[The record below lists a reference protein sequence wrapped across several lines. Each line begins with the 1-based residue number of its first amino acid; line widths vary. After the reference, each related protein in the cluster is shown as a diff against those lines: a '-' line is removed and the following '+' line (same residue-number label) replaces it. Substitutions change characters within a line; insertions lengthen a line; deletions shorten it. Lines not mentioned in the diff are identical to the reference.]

1 MGFTWTEQ
9 MLNGR
14 TGCLSLDEQVYVANN
29 SCITKSHLTKR
40 CDIAQ
45 HRLRALWALPWTENS
60 SGNDKAGTEQAV
72 DYTLMSNQAGHLSKI
87 FRFPVNLASAETI
100 SKVPIQLF
108 FPQKTKKRRKKKIL
122 DKLNKAICSVD
133 QSQPVRFACRW
144 AHAIRAIH
152 WLARQPVAMATWRW
166 RRAEWGVVG
175 GIKWRRER
183 MLPPTPYYSDLV

>member
-29 SCITKSHLTKR
+29 SCITKSHLRKH

-60 SGNDKAGTEQAV
+60 SRNDKAGTEQAV

-87 FRFPVNLASAETI
+87 LRFPVNLASAETI

-108 FPQKTKKRRKKKIL
+108 FPQKTKKRRRKKSLINSTKQSAQLI
-122 DKLNKAICSVD
+122 KAN
-133 QSQPVRFACRW
+133 
-144 AHAIRAIH
+144 
-152 WLARQPVAMATWRW
+152 L
-166 RRAEWGVVG
+166 
-175 GIKWRRER
+175 
-183 MLPPTPYYSDLV
+183 SDLLVAGPMQQEPSIG